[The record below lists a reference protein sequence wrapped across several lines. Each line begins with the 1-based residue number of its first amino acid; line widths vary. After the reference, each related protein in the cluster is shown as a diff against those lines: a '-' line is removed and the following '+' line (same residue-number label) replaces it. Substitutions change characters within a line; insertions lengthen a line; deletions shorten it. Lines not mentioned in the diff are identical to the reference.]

1 MKRSL
6 MTFAKLLARS
16 LGRFSDGISLCLK
29 EGTISG
35 KMIDYIYRNQPS
47 GKGLLGRWIDKRF
60 LNHPGWEAIR
70 IRRQSLEKLLIEAVM
85 ERQGALRMIDIASGS
100 ASYVLSV
107 LKQTGK
113 SDLQAVCQDLDP
125 LRLDE
130 GREAAAAAG
139 LKNVI
144 FRKGNAF
151 DADVIRNYNP
161 HIAVSSGF
169 YDGINDSVQIQDSIR
184 SIYHA
189 LMPTGTFILTIQ
201 TDYPNLQLVRS
212 IFPDFN
218 KQSAKTTIRS
228 ADKMAQWLQSAGFL
242 VEKTLRDSYGHCAL
256 FKARKP

>member
-1 MKRSL
+1 
-6 MTFAKLLARS
+6 MTFAKLLARF
-16 LGRFSDGISLCLK
+16 LGRLSDGISLCLK
-29 EGTISG
+29 EGAASG

-47 GKGLLGRWIDKRF
+47 GKGFLGRWIDKRF
-60 LNHPGWEAIR
+60 LNHPGWKAIR
-70 IRRQSLEKLLIEAVM
+70 IRRQSLEKLLIEAVI
-85 ERQGALRMIDIASGS
+85 ERQEAIRMIDIASGS
-100 ASYVLSV
+100 AFYVLSV

-125 LRLDE
+125 QRLEE
-130 GREAAAAAG
+130 GRAAAAASG

-144 FRKGNAF
+144 FHKGNAL

-161 HIAVSSGF
+161 HIAISSGF

-184 SIYHA
+184 SIYNA

-201 TDYPNLQLVRS
+201 TDYPNFVRS
-212 IFPDFN
+212 IFADFN
-218 KQSAKTTIRS
+218 KPMKTTIRS

-242 VEKTLRDSYGHCAL
+242 IEKTLRDSYGHCAL